1 MESGAL
7 PRAASDR
14 CQPGQ
19 SEAGQQLA
27 AGAERRK
34 FAPSKEKGPP
44 RRYATEA
51 TSTGLSFEGVQRHVA
66 SSKFAGCS
74 QE

>member
-27 AGAERRK
+27 AGAESRG
-34 FAPSKEKGPP
+34 APSKEKGHP